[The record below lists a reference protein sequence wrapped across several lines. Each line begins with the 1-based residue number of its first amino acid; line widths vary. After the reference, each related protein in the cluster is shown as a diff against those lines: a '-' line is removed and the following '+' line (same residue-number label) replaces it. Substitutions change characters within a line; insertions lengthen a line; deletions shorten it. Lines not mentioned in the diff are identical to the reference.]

1 MPGTTHERARKD
13 HTMAQETRKGASG
26 TGAPA
31 TAGRPVGAILASL
44 PLADPGIR
52 LDDTGDCCPTW
63 WEGDDDWL
71 RVEYVRAR
79 ALGDTA
85 RVVELVARMTQL
97 DDTTTTPPR
106 DAHPAHTES
115 RLGTVQDHTQPE
127 PPVLIPQHG
136 STGGRKPYNVR
147 LRMSLVAE
155 AMNAPEF
162 EGMSLA
168 GIIEQVLEERLA
180 QGRI

>member
-1 MPGTTHERARKD
+1 MDAG
-13 HTMAQETRKGASG
+13 TRKSESGTRAHPMHGRTAGGNVASSLG
-26 TGAPA
+26 HMTHGDWRTVNAACRACGVTTGAPN
-31 TAGRPVGAILASL
+31 TEAGRAYLA
-44 PLADPGIR
+44 
-52 LDDTGDCCPTW
+52 TW
-63 WEGDDDWL
+63 GEAHQHT
-71 RVEYVRAR
+71 V
-79 ALGDTA
+79 
-85 RVVELVARMTQL
+85 
-97 DDTTTTPPR
+97 PPQTR
-106 DAHPAHTES
+106 RPAHRTDTLE
-115 RLGTVQDHTQPE
+115 GVDHTEKPE